1 MFVLHVG
8 PHKTAT
14 TWLQRNFHHN
24 AAALEKLGWL
34 YPQTGERVAIA
45 HHDLSDNQKE
55 ILDEKS
61 RKVAQIRKI
70 LDKAA
75 EKNLNILLSSEG
87 FDKWRPNALAKLR
100 ELVAPHELKIVYAL
114 RDPVSLVYSIWAQK
128 VKTGGSKSFP
138 EHYEEQVRKA
148 GKSRSLD
155 PLSDIEKFA
164 AVENSSLTVLLYDE
178 IRRQNRDIF
187 DVFSEDILGVGKLPH
202 DDAGTANDRESLEMT
217 EFMRAMLARMGR
229 WKGGERVNVG
239 RVFKHMLLDSTRKD
253 IVAAVAAV
261 PQARRTMIVP
271 RDDETLLKM
280 ERRLSKKY
288 ASMMVPASGPKLFL
302 EGPANCDYYD
312 EKVLEA
318 DPKVRALL
326 DELTQKFRPGGI
338 RMRMAGAARTALM
351 GWRRLTN
358 RFR

>member
-24 AAALEKLGWL
+24 AAALEKAGWL

-55 ILDEKS
+55 ILDEKG
-61 RKVAQIRKI
+61 RKVAQFRKI
-70 LDKAA
+70 LDRAA

-87 FDKWRPNALAKLR
+87 FDKWRPNALARLR
-100 ELVAPHELKIVYAL
+100 EIIAPHELKIVYTL
-114 RDPVSLVYSIWAQK
+114 RDPISLVYSIWAQK
-128 VKTGGSKSFP
+128 VKTGGPKSFP
-138 EHYEEQVRKA
+138 EHYDEQIRKA

-155 PLSDIEKFA
+155 PLSDIDKFA
-164 AVENSSLTVLLYDE
+164 AIENSTLSVLLYDE

-187 DVFSEDILGVGKLPH
+187 DVFCEDILGVGTLPH
-202 DDAGTANDRESLEMT
+202 DDAGSANDREPLEMT
-217 EFMRAMLARMGR
+217 EFMRAMLVRMGR

-239 RVFKHMLLDSTRKD
+239 RVFKHMLLESTRQE

-261 PQARRTMIVP
+261 PQARRVMTVS
-271 RDDETLLKM
+271 RDDEALIRMERKLLK
-280 ERRLSKKY
+280 KY
-288 ASMMVPASGPKLFL
+288 TPAMVPAPGSKLFL

-312 EKVLEA
+312 ETVLES
-318 DPKVRALL
+318 DPKVKALL
-326 DELTQKFRPGGI
+326 DDLTRKFRPGGL
-338 RMRMAGAARTALM
+338 RMRMAGAARTALL